1 MSNKLLLADD
11 SITIQKVVGIIFAN
25 EDYQLSVV
33 DNGNVVLEKARE
45 TKPDI
50 ILIDALMPGTSGYE
64 VCAEVRRDPTLKNT
78 PLLLLTGAFEPFD
91 EAKAKSSGADDYIS
105 KPFESQHLI
114 DKVKKL
120 IELGRSRAKTAPTA
134 ALAPQKPSAAAVA
147 ELNMETLSPLVAPK
161 PAVQPAVRPAVQP
174 TIQAAVKPAAQPA
187 PSQPAAFG
195 SALELEGND
204 IWGMFPAAVEAKI
217 EEVAPEEDL
226 WGAINTEQL
235 GETESID
242 FAVEPVGISSKP
254 VIREFEEIEPFIFD
268 EGKDGMAKHFGVA
281 QEPFRKSAAVA
292 DNHFAEE
299 SYVFAEEPVGNA
311 DQEFIRVVEAE
322 PLSTREF
329 IFSEDAF
336 EVETTPLPAA
346 TAASAIKQQATFV
359 VPNAEE
365 ENREL
370 LFAGEEEYVQLAEA
384 PATKIETQ
392 PAAAPGG
399 LSFSDEQ
406 LAAVVARVSKE
417 LIERIAW
424 EVVPDL
430 AEAIIK
436 EEIRKLK
443 EVKK

>member
-25 EDYQLSVV
+25 EDYELNVV

-50 ILIDALMPGTSGYE
+50 ILIDALMPGKTGYE

-91 EAKAKSSGADDYIS
+91 EDKAKSSGADDYIS

-120 IELGRSRAKTAPTA
+120 IELGKTRAKSAPTA
-134 ALAPQKPSAAAVA
+134 APAPQKPTAAPVA
-147 ELNMETLSPLVAPK
+147 EINLEPLTPLAAP
-161 PAVQPAVRPAVQP
+161 QPAVRPAVQP
-174 TIQAAVKPAAQPA
+174 TIQPTVKPAVQP
-187 PSQPAAFG
+187 PPPQPAAFG
-195 SALELEGND
+195 SEIELEGND
-204 IWGMFPAAVEAKI
+204 IWGAPLAAAEAKI

-235 GETESID
+235 GESESID
-242 FAVEPVGISSKP
+242 FSAEPVGISSKP
-254 VIREFEEIEPFIFD
+254 VIREFEEIEPFVFD
-268 EGKDGMAKHFGVA
+268 EGKTGSAKQHGGA
-281 QEPFRKSAAVA
+281 PEPFQKSTAVV

-299 SYVFAEEPVGNA
+299 AFVFAEEPAGNA
-311 DQEFIRVVEAE
+311 DQEFVRVGEVE

-336 EVETTPLPAA
+336 AVETMPQA
-346 TAASAIKQQATFV
+346 TAPAPPAMKQQAAFV

-365 ENREL
+365 ESREL
-370 LFAGEEEYVQLAEA
+370 LFAGEEEYVQLA
-384 PATKIETQ
+384 PATKIATQ
-392 PAAAPGG
+392 PVAAPAG

-406 LAAVVARVSKE
+406 LAAVVARVSRE
-417 LIERIAW
+417 LIEKIAW

>member
-50 ILIDALMPGTSGYE
+50 ILIDALMPGKTGYE
-64 VCAEVRRDPTLKNT
+64 VCAEVRRDPNLRNT

-91 EAKAKSSGADDYIS
+91 EDKAKSSGADDYIS

-120 IELGRSRAKTAPTA
+120 IELGKSRAKMAPA
-134 ALAPQKPSAAAVA
+134 AAPSPQKPSAAVVA
-147 ELNMETLSPLVAPK
+147 EIHMEPLSPLAAPE
-161 PAVQPAVRPAVQP
+161 PAAQPPVRPAVQP
-174 TIQAAVKPAAQPA
+174 ARPAVQPA
-187 PSQPAAFG
+187 PPQPAAFG
-195 SALELEGND
+195 SVELEGND
-204 IWGMFPAAVEAKI
+204 IWGASPAAVDAKI

-226 WGAINTEQL
+226 WGAINTEQFA
-235 GETESID
+235 ETESID

-254 VIREFEEIEPFIFD
+254 AIRGFEEIEPFIFD
-268 EGKDGMAKHFGVA
+268 EGKDVGAMHPGGA
-281 QEPFRKSAAVA
+281 QEPFQKSAAVA
-292 DNHFAEE
+292 DNHFVEE
-299 SYVFAEEPVGNA
+299 AFVFAEEPVGNA
-311 DQEFIRVVEAE
+311 DQDFFRVGEVE

-336 EVETTPLPAA
+336 EVEATPPAA
-346 TAASAIKQQATFV
+346 PAAPAMKRQAAFV
-359 VPNAEE
+359 VTNAEE
-365 ENREL
+365 ESREL

-384 PATKIETQ
+384 PAPVTKIEPQ
-392 PAAAPGG
+392 PVAAPGG

-417 LIERIAW
+417 LIEKIAW

>member
-45 TKPDI
+45 IKPDI
-50 ILIDALMPGTSGYE
+50 ILIDALMPGKTGYE

-91 EAKAKSSGADDYIS
+91 EVKAKSCGADDYIS

-120 IELGRSRAKTAPTA
+120 IELGKSRAKATPATAS
-134 ALAPQKPSAAAVA
+134 APQKPSAAAVA
-147 ELNMETLSPLVAPK
+147 EIHMEPLSPLAPPK
-161 PAVQPAVRPAVQP
+161 PAVQPAPP
-174 TIQAAVKPAAQPA
+174 
-187 PSQPAAFG
+187 QPAAFG
-195 SALELEGND
+195 PALELEGND
-204 IWGMFPAAVEAKI
+204 IWGASPAAVEAKI

-226 WGAINTEQL
+226 WGAIDTKQI

-242 FAVEPVGISSKP
+242 FAVESVGISSKP

-268 EGKDGMAKHFGVA
+268 EGKDGMAKHLGGV
-281 QEPFRKSAAVA
+281 QVPFQQSAADA
-292 DNHFAEE
+292 DNHFAREAF
-299 SYVFAEEPVGNA
+299 VFAEEPVGNA
-311 DQEFIRVVEAE
+311 DQEFIRVVESE

-336 EVETTPLPAA
+336 EMETTPSPVPPAA
-346 TAASAIKQQATFV
+346 PTMKQAAFV

-365 ENREL
+365 ESREL
-370 LFAGEEEYVQLAEA
+370 LFAGEDEYVQLAEA
-384 PATKIETQ
+384 PAPVTKIESR
-392 PAAAPGG
+392 PAAVPGG

-417 LIERIAW
+417 LIEKIAW

-443 EVKK
+443 GVKK